1 MTKTTRVSP
10 ADRKELIVATA
21 LRLVTE
27 HGIQGTTIERLATEA
42 GMSQGGIYR
51 YFHSR
56 TEILLAVVDRIFEQI
71 FALYVVEPGTDPL
84 EQLREIARRHTL
96 LMSDEAHSFARPWLE
111 FIAAAPRVG
120 MREAVAEKQRTAV
133 VVMAEIVDRGK
144 DYGSVRPDLDSRQLA
159 WEILSWCWGENVSST
174 MALDE
179 FIDEGRSSRMIDI
192 LLADAALN
200 EAPAGEA
207 AG

>member
-1 MTKTTRVSP
+1 MPQPARLSP
-10 ADRKELIVATA
+10 AERKELLVSTA

-27 HGIQGTTIERLATEA
+27 HGIQGATIERLATEA

-51 YFHSR
+51 HFPSR
-56 TEILLAVVDRIFEQI
+56 TDILLAVVDRIFEQI

-84 EQLREIARRHTL
+84 EQLREIARRHTR
-96 LMSDEAHSFARPWLE
+96 LMSDKELSFARPWLE

-120 MREAVAEKQRTAV
+120 LREAVARKQGTAV
-133 VVMAEIVDRGK
+133 DVLAEIVDRGK
-144 DYGSVRPDLDSRQLA
+144 ECGSVRPDVDSRQLS

-192 LLADAALN
+192 LLDDAA
-200 EAPAGEA
+200 AGRRPGA
-207 AG
+207 